1 MAINIQSLFSD
12 IIETPAQRQQRMLT
26 EGIVRGR
33 ELTRGLTG
41 LAATQAPLVAA
52 LSQQMPRRQ
61 DALRRGVGG
70 MLGLDVRT
78 DSEKLQDVLKGANVS
93 TPEGLI
99 QLSNQIQQYA
109 PTQALQLRKAA
120 VEERRALDEA
130 ARQKRRQEEADARAE
145 TSLELNIKAGERADA
160 SAEAAEEDRVRR
172 RRREDEADQRAAAAA
187 ERSETTFQ
195 NNLVLFEQSQ
205 EQRTAQRA
213 ASDALRQSLIN
224 TLPPESPYLDALKDE
239 NAYIP
244 LEQLRLINN
253 ENIRQQ
259 TPNVELRNI
268 YDPETE
274 KNMIV
279 RLDKDTGEILGTVAE
294 VQRTTPERN
303 VPVLS
308 EDRRKEIEGILEGSK
323 ILEENNLFALM
334 GGGTS
339 GDQINAGEALAAD
352 LVHSYSEK
360 QNIPLAEVISMLEK
374 QIQDEVGRTTL
385 RTGKIQIQQGEWDI
399 VD

>member
-160 SAEAAEEDRVRR
+160 SAEAAEEERVRR

-339 GDQINAGEALAAD
+339 RDQINAGEALAAD